1 MNATRLQTW
10 LVNLLDSI
18 LWVNTAWASV
28 TSETIQKCFSKCGIG
43 AQLDEQQ
50 DQPQDELQ
58 PDDHLSEL
66 LDDTSWDQFTNCD
79 EDVCTFVTATSDSQQ
94 TATPIADDEDDDEE
108 TDAAD
113 PAPPAPPV
121 SLKLALHSLQTL
133 QTFALENED
142 DKILKLVD
150 QTKQLVE
157 QMKLLQITT
166 SKQTK
171 LDNYFK

>member
-1 MNATRLQTW
+1 MDECNQASDLAKQ
-10 LVNLLDSI
+10 VNLLDSI

-66 LDDTSWDQFTNCD
+66 LGGTSWDQFTNCD
-79 EDVCTFVTATSDSQQ
+79 DDVCTFATATSDSQQ

-113 PAPPAPPV
+113 PAPPV
-121 SLKLALHSLQTL
+121 SLKLALQSLQTL

-150 QTKQLVE
+150 QTKQ

>member
-1 MNATRLQTW
+1 MSSWRYYFQTTT
-10 LVNLLDSI
+10 
-18 LWVNTAWASV
+18 LWCW
-28 TSETIQKCFSKCGIG
+28 
-43 AQLDEQQ
+43 
-50 DQPQDELQ
+50 
-58 PDDHLSEL
+58 DHLSEL
-66 LDDTSWDQFTNCD
+66 LDGTSWDQFTNCD
-79 EDVCTFVTATSDSQQ
+79 EDVCTFATATSDSQQ

-121 SLKLALHSLQTL
+121 SLKLALQSLQTL

-171 LDNYFK
+171 LDNYFKWTLVIKCIIILLVLIGSGHTKWGQKRRKG